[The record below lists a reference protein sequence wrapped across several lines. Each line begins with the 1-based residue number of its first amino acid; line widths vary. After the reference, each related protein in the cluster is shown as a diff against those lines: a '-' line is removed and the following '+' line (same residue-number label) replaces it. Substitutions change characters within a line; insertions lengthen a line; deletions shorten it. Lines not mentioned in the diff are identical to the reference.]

1 MQQVMT
7 EIESKL
13 RMLSQQAREI
23 REMQPEELEG
33 EVVTKIRRQSNEIVA
48 GLDGVAKQLHELEQ
62 MAGRSV
68 SSTPLAG
75 QHHDRH
81 H

>member
-1 MQQVMT
+1 MQQVMR

-33 EVVTKIRRQSNEIVA
+33 EVVPKIRRQSNEIVS

-62 MAGRSV
+62 MVGHPGSASRLVDQYNGDNR
-68 SSTPLAG
+68 
-75 QHHDRH
+75 
-81 H
+81 